1 MKVNDRISLPV
12 FEPMVAWDGSIVFI
26 RLSVTAAPLAERR
39 IVEADPQEDLL
50 ARHFGAPLPIV
61 DVVDDGIANIV
72 RDPFAV

>member
-12 FEPMVAWDGSIVFI
+12 FEPMVAWDGPIMFI
-26 RLSVTAAPLAERR
+26 RLSVTAAPLVERR
-39 IVEADPQEDLL
+39 LVEADPQEDLL
-50 ARHFGAPLPIV
+50 GRYFGAALPVV